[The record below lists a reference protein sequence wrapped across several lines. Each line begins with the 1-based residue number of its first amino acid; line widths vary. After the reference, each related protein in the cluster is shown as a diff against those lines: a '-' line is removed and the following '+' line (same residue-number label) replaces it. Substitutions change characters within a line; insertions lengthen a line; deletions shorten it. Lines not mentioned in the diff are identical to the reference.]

1 MFTLIWVIHIL
12 LCTVLVFLVL
22 LQQGKGADL
31 GAAFGG
37 GNNTIFGTGGA
48 NALFVK
54 ITTGVAIG
62 FMITSILLVNSYFSH
77 ARESQG
83 IATVDP
89 LSGSLLP
96 SAAPAPVPQAP
107 AAPAAAANPAASEA
121 NTAEKAP
128 QKSSADNVQKSSG
141 VVEKSPA
148 APEKEP
154 AAKK

>member
-48 NALFVK
+48 NSLFIK

-62 FMITSILLVNSYFSH
+62 FMVTSILLVNTYFSH

-83 IATVDP
+83 ISTVDP

-96 SAAPAPVPQAP
+96 AAPAPAP
-107 AAPAAAANPAASEA
+107 VTEAPKAAEPVAASNPAKSD
-121 NTAEKAP
+121 EK
-128 QKSSADNVQKSSG
+128 SLADGVQKSTG